1 MIDVQGIRK
10 LYVVILRWM
19 LIDEID
25 FLIYKER
32 VKQYLEKKKS
42 KKIFSI
48 KRIHDGGG
56 GGKKR
61 SERERDKMC
70 EQKKKPIIPI
80 YTTFYISVCSV
91 CVKWQNQ
98 PTNCSALL
106 VCLREIN
113 FLVASNQLIN

>member
-1 MIDVQGIRK
+1 MIDVQGISK
-10 LYVVILRWM
+10 LDVVILRWM

-70 EQKKKPIIPI
+70 EQKKKAN
-80 YTTFYISVCSV
+80 YTNIHYLLYFCIFSLCKMAKS
-91 CVKWQNQ
+91 
-98 PTNCSALL
+98 TNKLFCAS
-106 VCLREIN
+106 CL
-113 FLVASNQLIN
+113 FAGD

>member
-1 MIDVQGIRK
+1 
-10 LYVVILRWM
+10 M

-32 VKQYLEKKKS
+32 VKQYLEKKV
-42 KKIFSI
+42 KIFQLKEFTI
-48 KRIHDGGG
+48 G
-56 GGKKR
+56 KR
-61 SERERDKMC
+61 SERKRDKMC
-70 EQKKKPIIPI
+70 EQKPIIPI
-80 YTTFYISVCSV
+80 YTTFYISVYSV

-113 FLVASNQLIN
+113 FWLQVIN

>member
-1 MIDVQGIRK
+1 
-10 LYVVILRWM
+10 M

-48 KRIHDGGG
+48 KRIHDGGRG
-56 GGKKR
+56 EKKEWKR
-61 SERERDKMC
+61 KR
-70 EQKKKPIIPI
+70 QNVWVKKKPIIPI
-80 YTTFYISVCSV
+80 YTTFNISVCSV

-98 PTNCSALL
+98 PTNCSGLL

>member
-1 MIDVQGIRK
+1 
-10 LYVVILRWM
+10 M

-48 KRIHDGGG
+48 KRIHDGGE
-56 GGKKR
+56 GGKKGVKEKETKCV
-61 SERERDKMC
+61 SK
-70 EQKKKPIIPI
+70 KKKPIILI
-80 YTTFYISVCSV
+80 YTTFYISVYSV

>member
-1 MIDVQGIRK
+1 
-10 LYVVILRWM
+10 M

-32 VKQYLEKKKS
+32 VKQYLEKKKRV
-42 KKIFSI
+42 KKFFQL
-48 KRIHDGGG
+48 KEFTMGG